1 VRLPSLDH
9 NNIQEELTMPSRSI
23 SLALR
28 VFRTST
34 LTVLI
39 GCVFTVS
46 VYAQKTKT
54 GFQSFVVGNPA
65 DAQPSQNLSPG
76 LVLMGGGTDVDA
88 AFQWMCGRA
97 GGGDFLVIRTTGTD
111 AYNSYIQELCPQMDS
126 VETIIITSITGAN
139 SAYVSSQIQNAE
151 ALWIAGGDQSTYV
164 ALWRNTAVQ
173 TGVNFLLNSKQ
184 APVGGT
190 SAGLA
195 VLSQFIYTG
204 ALGSVTS
211 SQALAN
217 PFHRYVTLDRD
228 LFQQVLG
235 AGKLYDSHFVT
246 RDRMGRSLVFLA
258 RIVNN
263 GWAAQPRGI
272 GIDERTALLV
282 LPTGAA
288 TMVGSGAAYFLQA
301 PGPAQVLADRT
312 PMTYLNIGVY
322 KLPQGGTFN
331 FSTWTGTGGVAYTL
345 NVNNGSVTSTQA
357 GGNIY

>member
-1 VRLPSLDH
+1 M
-9 NNIQEELTMPSRSI
+9 LTRRFVPTC
-23 SLALR
+23 LR
-28 VFRTST
+28 TLIFT
-34 LTVLI
+34 LTILCALSASI
-39 GCVFTVS
+39 
-46 VYAQKTKT
+46 YAGPKT
-54 GFQSFVVGNPA
+54 GFTSFVVGNPA
-65 DAQPSQNLSPG
+65 DAQQSPALTPG

-88 AFQWMCGRA
+88 AFQWMCQRA
-97 GGGDFLVIRTTGTD
+97 GGGDFLVIRTSGTD
-111 AYNSYIQELCPQMDS
+111 AYNPYIQGLCPQMDS
-126 VETIIITSITGAN
+126 VETIIITSVTGAN
-139 SAYVSSQIQNAE
+139 STYVSTQIQNAE

-164 ALWRNTAVQ
+164 ALWRGTAVQ
-173 TGVNFLLNSKQ
+173 TGVNFLLNSKL

-228 LFQQVLG
+228 LFQSALG
-235 AGKLYDSHFVT
+235 GNKLYDSHFVT
-246 RDRMGRSLVFLA
+246 RDRMGRSLTFLA

-263 GWAAQPRGI
+263 GWATQPRGI
-272 GIDERTALLV
+272 GVDERTAILV
-282 LPTGAA
+282 TPNGAA

-312 PMTYLNIGVY
+312 PLTYLNIAVY
-322 KLPQGGTFN
+322 KVPQGGTFN

>member
-1 VRLPSLDH
+1 MLTRLFDTAS
-9 NNIQEELTMPSRSI
+9 
-23 SLALR
+23 LR
-28 VFRTST
+28 VFRMALS
-34 LTVLI
+34 LAFI
-39 GCVFTVS
+39 CIFAS
-46 VYAQKTKT
+46 SIYAAKNKD
-54 GFQSFVVGNPA
+54 GFEAFIVGNPA
-65 DAQPSQNLSPG
+65 DAQQSPSLSPG

-88 AFQWMCGRA
+88 AFQWMCQRA
-97 GGGDFLVIRTTGTD
+97 GGGDFVVIRTTGTD
-111 AYNSYIQELCPQMDS
+111 AYNPYIQGLCPQMDS
-126 VETIIITSITGAN
+126 VETIIITTTTGAN
-139 SAYVSSQIQNAE
+139 SAYVSSHIQNAE
-151 ALWIAGGDQSTYV
+151 ALWIAGGDQSTYT
-164 ALWRNTAVQ
+164 ALWRGTAVQ
-173 TGVNFLLNSKQ
+173 AGVNFLLNSKH

-217 PFHRYVTLDRD
+217 PFHRYVTLERD
-228 LFQQVLG
+228 LFQSALG
-235 AGKLYDSHFVT
+235 GSKLYDSHFVT

-272 GIDERTALLV
+272 GIDEETAILIE
-282 LPTGAA
+282 PNGAG

-322 KLPQGGTFN
+322 KVPQGGTFN
-331 FSTWTGTGGVAYTL
+331 LSTWTGTGGVAYTL

>member
-1 VRLPSLDH
+1 M
-9 NNIQEELTMPSRSI
+9 LTRALTI
-23 SLALR
+23 SL
-28 VFRTST
+28 RTILTFVILFT
-34 LTVLI
+34 LSASL
-39 GCVFTVS
+39 CA
-46 VYAQKTKT
+46 AQKNKT
-54 GFQSFVVGNPA
+54 GFTSFIVGNPA
-65 DAQPSQNLSPG
+65 DAPPAPTLSPG

-111 AYNSYIQELCPQMDS
+111 AYNPYIQELCPQMDS
-126 VETIIITSITGAN
+126 VETIIITSVTGAN
-139 SAYVSSQIQNAE
+139 AAYVSNQIQNAE

-164 ALWRNTAVQ
+164 ALWRGTAVE
-173 TGVNFLLNSKQ
+173 TGVNFLLNSKL

-195 VLSQFIYTG
+195 VLSEFIYTG
-204 ALGSVTS
+204 AVGSVTS

-228 LFQQVLG
+228 LFQSSLRLN
-235 AGKLYDSHFVT
+235 KLYDSHFVT

-263 GWAAQPRGI
+263 GWATQPRGI
-272 GIDERTALLV
+272 GIDEETALLV
-282 LPTGAA
+282 LPDGSA
-288 TMVGSGAAYFLQA
+288 TMVGTGAAYFLQA
-301 PGPAQVLADRT
+301 PGPAQVLAEKT

-357 GGNIY
+357 GGSIY

>member
-1 VRLPSLDH
+1 M
-9 NNIQEELTMPSRSI
+9 LTCSTS
-23 SLALR
+23 LR
-28 VFRTST
+28 VFRSLMLAVVLVFLSATS
-34 LTVLI
+34 LQAAPKQ
-39 GCVFTVS
+39 GFT
-46 VYAQKTKT
+46 A
-54 GFQSFVVGNPA
+54 FIVGNAA

-88 AFQWMCGRA
+88 AFQWMCQRA
-97 GGGDFLVIRTTGTD
+97 GGGDFVVIRTTGTD
-111 AYNSYIQELCPQMDS
+111 AYNPYIQGLCPQMDS
-126 VETIIITSITGAN
+126 VETIIITSTTGAN
-139 SAYVSSQIQNAE
+139 SAYVSSHIQNAE

-164 ALWRNTAVQ
+164 NLWRGTAVQ

-184 APVGGT
+184 VPVGGT

-204 ALGSVTS
+204 ELGSVTS

-228 LFQQVLG
+228 LFQSALG
-235 AGKLYDSHFVT
+235 GNKLYDSHFVT

-263 GWAAQPRGI
+263 GWSAQPRGI
-272 GIDERTALLV
+272 GIDEETAILV
-282 LPTGAA
+282 LPTGAG
-288 TMVGSGAAYFLQA
+288 TMVGVGAAYFLQA
-301 PGPAQVLADRT
+301 PGPAQVLVEKT

-322 KLPQGGTFN
+322 KVPQGGTFN
-331 FSTWTGTGGVAYTL
+331 LSTWSGTGGVAYTL

>member
-1 VRLPSLDH
+1 MLTRSFVAVSLRV
-9 NNIQEELTMPSRSI
+9 LCA
-23 SLALR
+23 LAL
-28 VFRTST
+28 
-34 LTVLI
+34 I
-39 GCVFTVS
+39 S
-46 VYAQKTKT
+46 VVASSIYAGPKP
-54 GFQSFVVGNPA
+54 GFQAFIAGNPA
-65 DAQPSQNLSPG
+65 DAPQSPSLSPG

-88 AFQWMCGRA
+88 AFQWMCQRA
-97 GGGDFLVIRTTGTD
+97 GGGDFVVIRTTGTD
-111 AYNSYIQELCPQMDS
+111 AYNPYIQQLCPQMDS
-126 VETIIITSITGAN
+126 VETIIITSVTGAN
-139 SAYVSSQIQNAE
+139 SAYVSSHIQTAE

-164 ALWRNTAVQ
+164 NLWRGTAVQ
-173 TGVNFLLNSKQ
+173 TGVNFLLNSKL

-204 ALGSVTS
+204 ELGSVTS

-228 LFQQVLG
+228 LFQSALG
-235 AGKLYDSHFVT
+235 VNKLYDSHFVT
-246 RDRMGRSLVFLA
+246 RDRMGRSLTFLA

-272 GIDERTALLV
+272 GVDEETALLV
-282 LPTGAA
+282 TPNGAVS
-288 TMVGSGAAYFLQA
+288 MVGTGAAYFLQA

-312 PMTYLNIGVY
+312 PLTYLNIGVY
-322 KLPQGGTFN
+322 KVPQGGTFN